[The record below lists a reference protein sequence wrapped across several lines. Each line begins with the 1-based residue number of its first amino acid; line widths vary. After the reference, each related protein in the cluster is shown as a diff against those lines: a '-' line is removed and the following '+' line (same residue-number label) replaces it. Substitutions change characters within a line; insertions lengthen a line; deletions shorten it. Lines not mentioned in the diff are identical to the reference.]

1 MSSSGGRKPS
11 SADFASRHGAD
22 GSRQWRQADLAA
34 EVGSE
39 VAREPKTVIHFTDTN
54 GFGGAEQ
61 MLLTILGGLD
71 RRRWKPVLMHHGE
84 PGAVR
89 LEAQA
94 RKLGVETR
102 AVPRMQGKRG
112 VARLPGF
119 VKRLRQEHAAVF
131 HAHLTWPLACTYG
144 LVGAALAGIPAI
156 IATQHCFVPIQSR
169 RLILMQKLVSAVV
182 DRYIAVS
189 EEMARGLRPVC
200 LFSRRKVQVIHNGI
214 SLLQFSRPAGMTLQ
228 AVPSRATGRPIV
240 LTISRLDRPKG
251 LSDLL
256 AAAALVPGSIFL
268 LAGEGRE
275 RAALE
280 EQARTLGVA
289 DRVLFLGHRDDVPDL
304 LAACDVF
311 VLPSHYEGLPISVLE
326 AMAAGKPVIATA
338 VGGTK
343 EVVLNDDTGLLVPPR
358 DPPALARAIRAILSD
373 PAFAKRLASAG
384 TLRVRSEFRAE
395 TMVERTG
402 QLYDDIL
409 GAYDARHRLPS
420 GAGG

>member
-1 MSSSGGRKPS
+1 M
-11 SADFASRHGAD
+11 
-22 GSRQWRQADLAA
+22 QADLVDD
-34 EVGSE
+34 VGFKVSS
-39 VAREPKTVIHFTDTN
+39 VTKTVIHFTDTN

-71 RRRWKPVLMHHGE
+71 RGRWQPVLIHHGE

-89 LEAQA
+89 LEEQA
-94 RKLGVETR
+94 CKLGVKTR
-102 AVPRMQGKRG
+102 VVPRMRGKRG
-112 VARLPGF
+112 IARLPDF
-119 VKRLRQEHAAVF
+119 VRKLREERATVF

-144 LVGAALAGIPAI
+144 LVGAALARIPAV
-156 IATQHCFVPIQSR
+156 IATQHCFVPFQSR
-169 RLILMQKLVSAVV
+169 RSILKQKLVSAVV

-200 LFSRRKVQVIHNGI
+200 LSAARKVQVIHNGI
-214 SLLQFSRPAGMTLQ
+214 RLPPFSRPASATL
-228 AVPSRATGRPIV
+228 RAALPGAKERPVV

-256 AAAALVPGSIFL
+256 AAAPLVPEALFV

-275 RAALE
+275 RATLE
-280 EQARTLGVA
+280 EQARALGIA

-304 LAACDVF
+304 LACCDVF

-343 EVVLNDDTGLLVPPR
+343 EVIMHGETGLLVPPR
-358 DPPALARAIRAILSD
+358 DPVALALAIRTILSD
-373 PAFAKRLASAG
+373 SVLAKRLAAAG
-384 TLRVRSEFRAE
+384 MARVRQEFRAE
-395 TMVERTG
+395 TMVERID
-402 QLYDDIL
+402 QVYDEVL
-409 GAYDARHRLPS
+409 PSSEARHCRP
-420 GAGG
+420 